1 MIDYSFSERRG
12 NTSAD
17 LLYGSGGYGLTVCHP
32 EPLYI
37 VILSAAKDM
46 GFENAVLLAAR
57 V

>member
-17 LLYGSGGYGLTVCHP
+17 LIYGCARQGLTFCHP

-37 VILSAAKDM
+37 VMLSETKHLALESD
-46 GFENAVLLAAR
+46 VLLAA
-57 V
+57 